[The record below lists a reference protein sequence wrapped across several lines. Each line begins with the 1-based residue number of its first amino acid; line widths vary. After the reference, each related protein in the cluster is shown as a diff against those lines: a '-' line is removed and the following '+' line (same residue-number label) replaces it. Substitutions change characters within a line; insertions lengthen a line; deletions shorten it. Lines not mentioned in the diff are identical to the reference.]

1 MRRNVNEA
9 AGDLFRAN
17 LSRFGQGLKNV
28 VGAGT
33 LTPDSKDKGVETLF
47 LRFKEKFDKITP
59 SAPTSIPT
67 VTTTGS
73 VASSGSVASTGS
85 VSPTS
90 STTGSTSPSGSS
102 VTTGSVS
109 GSSTPTGSSATGST
123 SAESREFL
131 STPKNLNTDLI
142 KIFEQPRPDNLTI
155 SGSHTAAY
163 KTSPIL
169 FVTSSNFNGNITVT
183 GLVNNNPINNSYI
196 GSQPRGQFIEYWIKP
211 DYINNYST
219 ISSSLNV
226 SVSYKVLYSDDK
238 TTPANKDA
246 GTSHVASLIINPT
259 RRTTIPEGLIN
270 EAMNAE
276 QEKLYLDFLK
286 DLTWYFKIQP
296 NPDMSTYNPE
306 KVLEWMKT
314 QGERFKYILDYL
326 DQKLGSTAP
335 TAPTAPASGSASGSD
350 DINELLKK
358 ELDIYISDE
367 FLTNLS
373 IIYPEKILNSKLK
386 DNANTRMPNSSKT
399 LMAFKIEG
407 NKISSLKLK
416 FNSKNTIRFEISVNP
431 SDLKSKEKELFNEVT
446 IPEIARLSKVF
457 KTKLFN
463 TLTFRYVN
471 NTSLSGGKSFE
482 ELKNAIEKYLTP
494 RVDTAASKMANSIKL
509 TLINIIHVNNNI
521 NSEIFVGINNKHIK
535 FIMSNPIPEN
545 KIFKTINSKNKNIFK
560 LI

>member
-1 MRRNVNEA
+1 MKRNINEA

-17 LSRFGQGLKNV
+17 LSRFGQGFKNI

-33 LTPDSKDKGVETLF
+33 LTQDSKDTGVETLF

-59 SAPTSIPT
+59 SAPTVTPT
-67 VTTTGS
+67 VTTSGSISPSGSIATTGS
-73 VASSGSVASTGS
+73 VTPTT
-85 VSPTS
+85 SP
-90 STTGSTSPSGSS
+90 TGSTSTS
-102 VTTGSVS
+102 
-109 GSSTPTGSSATGST
+109 GSSATTGSISGSLTSTAPTVST
-123 SAESREFL
+123 SSESRYFL
-131 STPKNLNTDLI
+131 NAASNLLTPLI
-142 KIFEQPRPDNLTI
+142 KIYQQPKPANLTI
-155 SGSHTAAY
+155 SGSHAAAD
-163 KTSPIL
+163 KISPII
-169 FVTSSNFNGNITVT
+169 FVTSSAFNGNINIL
-183 GLVNNNPINNSYI
+183 GLVNGNKIDKQYLGKES
-196 GSQPRGQFIEYWIKP
+196 RGPLLTYWIKP
-211 DYINNYST
+211 DYINNYSA
-219 ISSSLNV
+219 ISASVNV
-226 SVSYKVLYSDDK
+226 SISYKVLYSGNK

-246 GTSHVASLIINPT
+246 GTSYATTLIIKPKGS
-259 RRTTIPEGLIN
+259 RIVPEGIIN
-270 EAMNAE
+270 EALNTE
-276 QEKLYLDFLK
+276 QQELYLDFLK
-286 DLTWYFKIQP
+286 DLSWYFKIQP

-326 DQKLGSTAP
+326 DQKLGTTAP
-335 TAPTAPASGSASGSD
+335 VVPTTATSGSSD
-350 DINELLKK
+350 VNEQLKK

-416 FNSKNTIRFEISVNP
+416 FNSKNTIRFEIVVNYN
-431 SDLKSKEKELFNEVT
+431 DLKSKEKELFNEVT
-446 IPEIARLSKVF
+446 ISEIARLSKVF

-494 RVDTAASKMANSIKL
+494 RVDAAANKMTDSIKL

-521 NSEIFVGINNKHIK
+521 NPEIFVGINNKGIK
-535 FIMSNPIPEN
+535 FIMNNPIPEN
-545 KIFKTINSKNKNIFK
+545 KLFKTNDSKNKNIFK

>member
-1 MRRNVNEA
+1 MKRNINEA

-17 LSRFGQGLKNV
+17 LSRFGQGFKNI

-33 LTPDSKDKGVETLF
+33 LTQDSKDTGVETLF

-59 SAPTSIPT
+59 SAPTVTPT
-67 VTTTGS
+67 VTTSGSISPSGSITPTGS
-73 VASSGSVASTGS
+73 VTPTT
-85 VSPTS
+85 SP
-90 STTGSTSPSGSS
+90 TGSTSTS
-102 VTTGSVS
+102 
-109 GSSTPTGSSATGST
+109 GSSATTGSISGSLTSTAPTGST
-123 SAESREFL
+123 SSESSEFL
-131 STPKNLNTDLI
+131 STHKNLNTDLI
-142 KIFEQPRPDNLTI
+142 KIFQQPRSDNLTI
-155 SGSHTAAY
+155 SGSHTAVY

-169 FVTSSNFNGNITVT
+169 FVTSSTYNGNIDIL
-183 GLVNNNPINNSYI
+183 GLVNNNPINKNYI
-196 GSQPRGQFIEYWIKP
+196 GMESRGQFLEYWIKP
-211 DYINNYST
+211 DYINNFST
-219 ISSSLNV
+219 ISASVNV
-226 SVSYKVLYSDDK
+226 FVSYKVLYSDNK

-246 GTSHVASLIINPT
+246 GTSHATTLIINPKG
-259 RRTTIPEGLIN
+259 RSIVPEGIIN
-270 EAMNAE
+270 EALNTE
-276 QEKLYLDFLK
+276 QQELYLDFLK
-286 DLTWYFKIQP
+286 DLSWYFKIQP

-326 DQKLGSTAP
+326 DQKLGTTAP
-335 TAPTAPASGSASGSD
+335 VVPTTATSGSSD
-350 DINELLKK
+350 VNEQLKK

-416 FNSKNTIRFEISVNP
+416 FNSKNTIRFEIVVNYN
-431 SDLKSKEKELFNEVT
+431 DLKSKEKELFNEVT
-446 IPEIARLSKVF
+446 ISEIARLSKVF

-494 RVDTAASKMANSIKL
+494 RVDAAANKMTDSIKL

-521 NSEIFVGINNKHIK
+521 NPEIFVGINNKGIK
-535 FIMSNPIPEN
+535 FIMNTPIPEN
-545 KIFKTINSKNKNIFK
+545 KLFKTNDSKNKNIFK

>member
-1 MRRNVNEA
+1 MKRNINEA

-17 LSRFGQGLKNV
+17 LSRFGQGFKNI

-33 LTPDSKDKGVETLF
+33 LTQDSKDTGVETLF

-59 SAPTSIPT
+59 SAPTVTPT
-67 VTTTGS
+67 VTTSGSISPSGSITPTGS
-73 VASSGSVASTGS
+73 VTPTT
-85 VSPTS
+85 SP
-90 STTGSTSPSGSS
+90 TGSTSTS
-102 VTTGSVS
+102 
-109 GSSTPTGSSATGST
+109 GSSATTGSISGSLTSTAPTGST
-123 SAESREFL
+123 SSESSEFL
-131 STPKNLNTDLI
+131 STHKNLNTDLI
-142 KIFEQPRPDNLTI
+142 KIFQQPRSDNLTI
-155 SGSHTAAY
+155 SGSHTAVY

-169 FVTSSNFNGNITVT
+169 FVTSSTFNGNIDIL
-183 GLVNNNPINNSYI
+183 GLVNNNPINKNYI
-196 GSQPRGQFIEYWIKP
+196 GME
-211 DYINNYST
+211 
-219 ISSSLNV
+219 SSHA
-226 SVSYKVLYSDDK
+226 
-238 TTPANKDA
+238 TT
-246 GTSHVASLIINPT
+246 LIINPKG
-259 RRTTIPEGLIN
+259 RSIVPEGIIN
-270 EAMNAE
+270 EALNTE
-276 QEKLYLDFLK
+276 QQELYLDFLK
-286 DLTWYFKIQP
+286 DLSWYFKIQP

-326 DQKLGSTAP
+326 DQKLGTTAP
-335 TAPTAPASGSASGSD
+335 VVPTTATSGSSD
-350 DINELLKK
+350 VNEQLKK

-416 FNSKNTIRFEISVNP
+416 FNSKNTIRFEIVVNYN
-431 SDLKSKEKELFNEVT
+431 DLKSKEKELFNEVT
-446 IPEIARLSKVF
+446 ISEIARLSKVF

-494 RVDTAASKMANSIKL
+494 RVDAAANKMTDSIKL

-521 NSEIFVGINNKHIK
+521 NPEIFVGINNKGIK
-535 FIMSNPIPEN
+535 FIMNTPIPEN
-545 KIFKTINSKNKNIFK
+545 KLFKTNDSKNKNIFK

>member
-1 MRRNVNEA
+1 MNHNVNEA

-17 LSRFGQGLKNV
+17 LSRFGQGLKNI

-59 SAPTSIPT
+59 STSTVAT
-67 VTTTGS
+67 VTATTSSVSPSGS
-73 VASSGSVASTGS
+73 TSPSGSVTPTT
-85 VSPTS
+85 SP
-90 STTGSTSPSGSS
+90 TGSTSPSGSS
-102 VTTGSVS
+102 ATTGSVS
-109 GSSTPTGSSATGST
+109 GSLIPTGSSVTVST

-169 FVTSSNFNGNITVT
+169 FVTSSNFNGNIIVT
-183 GLVNNNPINNSYI
+183 GLINNNPINNNYI
-196 GSQPRGQFIEYWIKP
+196 GYQPRGQFLEYWIKP
-211 DYINNYST
+211 EYINNYST
-219 ISSSLNV
+219 ISASVNFA
-226 SVSYKVLYSDDK
+226 VSYKVLYSDDK
-238 TTPANKDA
+238 VTPANKDA
-246 GTSHVASLIINPT
+246 GTSHTATLIINPI

-270 EAMNAE
+270 EAMNVE

-335 TAPTAPASGSASGSD
+335 TAPTASASGSA
-350 DINELLKK
+350 DINEQLKK
-358 ELDIYISDE
+358 ELDIYINDE

-373 IIYPEKILNSKLK
+373 IIYPEKVLNSKLK
-386 DNANTRMPNSSKT
+386 DNDKTRMPNTSKT
-399 LMAFKIEG
+399 TMAFKIEG
-407 NKISSLKLK
+407 NNITALKIK
-416 FNSKNTIRFEISVNP
+416 FNSKNTIRFEVAINSTALKVQEPNLFTEIKLAEINRLSSVF
-431 SDLKSKEKELFNEVT
+431 KSKLYTALT
-446 IPEIARLSKVF
+446 IRYSN
-457 KTKLFN
+457 N
-463 TLTFRYVN
+463 TLI
-471 NTSLSGGKSFE
+471 SGGKSQE
-482 ELKNAIEKYLTP
+482 ELRKSIQNYLEP
-494 RVDTAASKMANSIKL
+494 KIDNSVGKMIKSIRL
-509 TLINIIHVNNNI
+509 TLTNIIHVNNNI
-521 NSEIFVGINNKHIK
+521 NTEIFVGINNKGIK
-535 FIMSNPIPEN
+535 FIMNNPIPEN
-545 KIFKTINSKNKNIFK
+545 KLFKTINSKNKNIFK